1 MMRFTQSICVTVRG
15 DSLPR
20 KAPIRTVRH
29 ATTLIVIWNRM
40 KRWIFRY
47 SERPHSTACAML
59 ANELSRMVISLA
71 SLATAVPSPID
82 SPTCALLRAGASLV
96 PSPVTAT
103 TSPNSWSRRTRR
115 SLSIGR
121 ARAMILRRV
130 SRALASSSVRA
141 SNSAPVMISS
151 SVELS
156 SQRPI
161 CRAISLAVPEVSPVM
176 IFTPIPASRHC
187 WIASGTSLRTGS
199 MMPKIPCSCSP
210 SLISSSRGFS

>member
-1 MMRFTQSICVTVRG
+1 MRFTQSICVTVRG

-121 ARAMILRRV
+121 ARARIF
-130 SRALASSSVRA
+130 SRDTRSSSSSSEREANWLPVR
-141 SNSAPVMISS
+141 ISS
-151 SVELS
+151 SEDPS
-156 SQRPI
+156 SQSPI

-176 IFTPIPASRHC
+176 ILTVIPA
-187 WIASGTSLRTGS
+187 L
-199 MMPKIPCSCSP
+199 
-210 SLISSSRGFS
+210 